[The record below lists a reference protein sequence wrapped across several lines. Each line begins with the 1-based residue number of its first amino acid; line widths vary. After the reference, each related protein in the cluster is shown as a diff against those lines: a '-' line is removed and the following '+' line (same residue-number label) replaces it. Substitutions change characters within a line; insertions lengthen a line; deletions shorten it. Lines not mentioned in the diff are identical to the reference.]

1 MATIETSVEKSRWG
15 ALFSLLN
22 KRVAAY
28 RKHLLIN
35 FGLFICSEMKGQF
48 DITFPAL
55 QCSIISVD
63 AMDISGL
70 EHLDV
75 VRIELSF
82 SLYHSLS
89 LSHE

>member
-15 ALFSLLN
+15 ALYSLLN

-70 EHLDV
+70 AQFLPCPLN
-75 VRIELSF
+75 II
-82 SLYHSLS
+82 SLVKLG
-89 LSHE
+89 LG

>member
-1 MATIETSVEKSRWG
+1 M
-15 ALFSLLN
+15 
-22 KRVAAY
+22 
-28 RKHLLIN
+28 IN
-35 FGLFICSEMKGQF
+35 FGMKGQF

-75 VRIELSF
+75 VRTSSLIFFFLSENLAEAAKEFAFSF
-82 SLYHSLS
+82 SHT
-89 LSHE
+89 